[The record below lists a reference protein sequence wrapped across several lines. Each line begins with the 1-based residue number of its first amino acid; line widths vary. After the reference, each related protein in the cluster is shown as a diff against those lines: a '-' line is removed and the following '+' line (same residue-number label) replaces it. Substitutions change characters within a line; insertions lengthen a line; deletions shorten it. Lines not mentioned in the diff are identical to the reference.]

1 MVWCVCYILICYVL
15 RLNAD
20 DRCGVLVC
28 MLHDV
33 LHWSKGRFVLCCVQ
47 CTVPPRLQN
56 LFYVFPWAHW
66 AAKKHCSS
74 SFFQQ
79 VRNRHGA
86 NGTLRDGVH
95 PLCCILKQALLLKLI
110 LVNSMIFSHRNVCL
124 CECVCVYGMTAV
136 LLHFAPHVRLI
147 SELHCH
153 DTACITCLYTCTYA
167 FTADEWAGVC
177 SFETTLH
184 FVLQLK

>member
-1 MVWCVCYILICYVL
+1 MLMTDVESLFVCCMMCCTEAKGDSCSAVSNLPCLRGCRICFTSSLGHIGLL
-15 RLNAD
+15 RNTA
-20 DRCGVLVC
+20 
-28 MLHDV
+28 
-33 LHWSKGRFVLCCVQ
+33 
-47 CTVPPRLQN
+47 VPP
-56 LFYVFPWAHW
+56 
-66 AAKKHCSS
+66 
-74 SFFQQ
+74 FFQQ